1 MKVASGKRKTQ
12 YEDENDNQNIVTG
25 NESETNAID
34 MGLNTK
40 IDELRKR
47 ILPVLLYCQA
57 KKGDLELYREWDNR
71 EDRNK
76 KYFYAYYSGLFCRI
90 LCLLEKL
97 SEVTDKLLN
106 ECETLLEK
114 YHWYDIQDEDIEK
127 FVIGGSHAC
136 EVPEALE
143 FIDGVDN
150 VAWKDSG
157 FGNGHD
163 AVCLKM
169 DHASW
174 TFADVRGSVKLNQE

>member
-47 ILPVLLYCQA
+47 ILPVLLYCQS
-57 KKGDLELYREWDNR
+57 KKGDLELYRDWDNR

-76 KYFYAYYSGLFCRI
+76 KLFYAYYSGLFCRI
-90 LCLLEKL
+90 LCLLGTPSK
-97 SEVTDKLLN
+97 VTDTLLD
-106 ECETLLEK
+106 ECEALLGK
-114 YHWYDIQDEDIEK
+114 YHWYDIQETDLKLFRFGDTYD
-127 FVIGGSHAC
+127 C
-136 EVPEALE
+136 EVPEALA

-157 FGNGHD
+157 FGNGRD